1 MAKKWKK
8 SPVSWVWFVLEV
20 LFIGVLPAALIVSNY
35 ASWGDE
41 ANGFKVGITGILLLL
56 VVAFVLKKLVF
67 NKRLEAMRAKL
78 NQHEADLEVE
88 TDEEKIE
95 NLVSAVR
102 KGRTVETVLNFV
114 VPFLVLVAIYLM
126 AKALEE
132 AAVLLSGTLGFVI
145 VSVLVGFMLQLLEA
159 LTMRGGIKQK

>member
-20 LFIGVLPAALIVSNY
+20 LFIGVLPAALIVANY

-102 KGRTVETVLNFV
+102 KGRTIETVLNFV
-114 VPFLVLVAIYLM
+114 VPFLVPVAVYLM

-145 VSVLVGFMLQLLEA
+145 VSVLVGFMLQLIEA
-159 LTMRGGIKQK
+159 LTMRGGVRK

>member
-1 MAKKWKK
+1 MA
-8 SPVSWVWFVLEV
+8 WVWFVLEV
-20 LFIGVLPAALIVSNY
+20 LFIGAIPAALIIANY
-35 ASWGDE
+35 ASWGAD

-102 KGRTVETVLNFV
+102 KGRTVETVLNFI

-132 AAVLLSGTLGFVI
+132 AAVMLSGTLGFVI
-145 VSVLVGFMLQLLEA
+145 ASVLVGFMLQLIEA
-159 LTMRGGIKQK
+159 LTMRGGVKK

>member
-20 LFIGVLPAALIVSNY
+20 LFIGVLPAALIIANY

-67 NKRLEAMRAKL
+67 NKRLEAMRSKL

-114 VPFLVLVAIYLM
+114 VPFLVLVAVYLM
-126 AKALEE
+126 AKALED

-145 VSVLVGFMLQLLEA
+145 VSVLVGFMLQLIEA
-159 LTMRGGIKQK
+159 LTMRGGVRK

>member
-20 LFIGVLPAALIVSNY
+20 LFIGVLPAALIIANY
-35 ASWGDE
+35 ASWGDD

-114 VPFLVLVAIYLM
+114 VPFLVLVAVYLM
-126 AKALEE
+126 AKALED

-145 VSVLVGFMLQLLEA
+145 VSVLVGFMLQLIEA
-159 LTMRGGIKQK
+159 LTMRGGVRK

>member
-20 LFIGVLPAALIVSNY
+20 LFIGVFPAALIVANY

-114 VPFLVLVAIYLM
+114 VPFLVLVAVYLM
-126 AKALEE
+126 AKALED

-145 VSVLVGFMLQLLEA
+145 VSVLVGFMLQLVEA

>member
-1 MAKKWKK
+1 MA
-8 SPVSWVWFVLEV
+8 WVWFVLEV
-20 LFIGVLPAALIVSNY
+20 LFIGAIPAALIIANY
-35 ASWGDE
+35 ASWGAE
-41 ANGFKVGITGILLLL
+41 ANGFKIGITGILLLL

-102 KGRTVETVLNFV
+102 KGRTVETVLNFI

-145 VSVLVGFMLQLLEA
+145 VSVLVGFMLQLIEA
-159 LTMRGGIKQK
+159 LTMRGGVKK

>member
-1 MAKKWKK
+1 MA
-8 SPVSWVWFVLEV
+8 WVWFVLEV
-20 LFIGVLPAALIVSNY
+20 LFIGVIPAALVIANY
-35 ASWGDE
+35 ASWGAD

-102 KGRTVETVLNFV
+102 KGRTIETVLNFI
-114 VPFLVLVAIYLM
+114 VPFLVLVAVYLM

-145 VSVLVGFMLQLLEA
+145 VSVLVGFMLQLIEA
-159 LTMRGGIKQK
+159 LTMRGGVGK

>member
-20 LFIGVLPAALIVSNY
+20 LFIGVLPAALIIANY

-102 KGRTVETVLNFV
+102 KGRTIETVLNFV
-114 VPFLVLVAIYLM
+114 VPFLVLVAVYLM

-145 VSVLVGFMLQLLEA
+145 VSVLVGFMLQLIEA
-159 LTMRGGIKQK
+159 LTMRGGVKK

>member
-20 LFIGVLPAALIVSNY
+20 LFIGVLPAALIIANY

-114 VPFLVLVAIYLM
+114 VPFLVLVAVYLM

-145 VSVLVGFMLQLLEA
+145 VSVLVGFMLQLIEA
-159 LTMRGGIKQK
+159 LTMRGGVRK

>member
-20 LFIGVLPAALIVSNY
+20 LFIGVLPAALIIANY

-114 VPFLVLVAIYLM
+114 VPFLVLVAVYLM

-145 VSVLVGFMLQLLEA
+145 VSVLVGFMLQLIEA
-159 LTMRGGIKQK
+159 LTMRGGVKK

>member
-20 LFIGVLPAALIVSNY
+20 LFIGAIPAALIIANY

-102 KGRTVETVLNFV
+102 KGRTIETVLNFV
-114 VPFLVLVAIYLM
+114 VPFLVLVAVYLM

-145 VSVLVGFMLQLLEA
+145 VSVLVGFMLQLIEA
-159 LTMRGGIKQK
+159 LTMRGSVKK

>member
-20 LFIGVLPAALIVSNY
+20 LFIGAIPAALIIANY

-41 ANGFKVGITGILLLL
+41 ANGFKVGITGLLLLL

-102 KGRTVETVLNFV
+102 KGRTIETVLNFV
-114 VPFLVLVAIYLM
+114 VPFLVLVAVYLM

-145 VSVLVGFMLQLLEA
+145 VSVLVGFMLQLIEA
-159 LTMRGGIKQK
+159 LTMRGGVKK

>member
-1 MAKKWKK
+1 MAWA
-8 SPVSWVWFVLEV
+8 WFVLEV
-20 LFIGVLPAALIVSNY
+20 LFIGVLPAALIVANY

-114 VPFLVLVAIYLM
+114 VPFLVLVAVYLM

-145 VSVLVGFMLQLLEA
+145 VSVLVGFMLQLIEA
-159 LTMRGGIKQK
+159 LTMRGGIKK

>member
-20 LFIGVLPAALIVSNY
+20 LFIGVLPAALIIANY

-114 VPFLVLVAIYLM
+114 VPFLVLVAVYLM
-126 AKALEE
+126 AKALED

-145 VSVLVGFMLQLLEA
+145 VSVLVGFMLQLIEA
-159 LTMRGGIKQK
+159 LTMRGGVRK

>member
-1 MAKKWKK
+1 MA
-8 SPVSWVWFVLEV
+8 WVWFVLEV
-20 LFIGVLPAALIVSNY
+20 LFIGAIPAVLIIANY
-35 ASWGDE
+35 ASWGAE

-102 KGRTVETVLNFV
+102 KGRTIETVLNFV
-114 VPFLVLVAIYLM
+114 VPFLVLVAVYLM

-145 VSVLVGFMLQLLEA
+145 VSVLVGFMLQLIEA

>member
-20 LFIGVLPAALIVSNY
+20 LFIGVLPAALIIANY
-35 ASWGDE
+35 ASWGDD

-114 VPFLVLVAIYLM
+114 VPFLVLVAVYLM

-145 VSVLVGFMLQLLEA
+145 VSVLVGFMLQLIEA
-159 LTMRGGIKQK
+159 LTMRGGVRK

>member
-1 MAKKWKK
+1 MA
-8 SPVSWVWFVLEV
+8 WVWFVLEV
-20 LFIGVLPAALIVSNY
+20 LFIGAIPAALIIANY
-35 ASWGDE
+35 ASWGAE

-102 KGRTVETVLNFV
+102 KGRTVETVLNFI
-114 VPFLVLVAIYLM
+114 VPFLVLVAVYLM

-145 VSVLVGFMLQLLEA
+145 VSVLVGFMLQLIEA
-159 LTMRGGIKQK
+159 LTMRGGVRK

>member
-20 LFIGVLPAALIVSNY
+20 LFIGVLPAALIVANY

-78 NQHEADLEVE
+78 SQHEADLEVE

-114 VPFLVLVAIYLM
+114 VPFLVLVAVYLM

-145 VSVLVGFMLQLLEA
+145 VSVLVGFMLQLIEA
-159 LTMRGGIKQK
+159 LTMRGGVRK

>member
-8 SPVSWVWFVLEV
+8 SPVAWAWFVLEV
-20 LFIGVLPAALIVSNY
+20 LFIGVLPAALIVANY

-114 VPFLVLVAIYLM
+114 VPFLVLVAVYLM

-145 VSVLVGFMLQLLEA
+145 VSVLVGFMLQLIEA
-159 LTMRGGIKQK
+159 LTMRGGIKK

>member
-1 MAKKWKK
+1 MA
-8 SPVSWVWFVLEV
+8 WVWFVLEV
-20 LFIGVLPAALIVSNY
+20 LFIGAIPAALIIANY

-102 KGRTVETVLNFV
+102 KGRTVETVLNFI
-114 VPFLVLVAIYLM
+114 VPFLVLVAVYLM

-145 VSVLVGFMLQLLEA
+145 ASVLVGFMLQLIEA
-159 LTMRGGIKQK
+159 LTMRGGVKK

>member
-1 MAKKWKK
+1 MA
-8 SPVSWVWFVLEV
+8 WVWFVLEV
-20 LFIGVLPAALIVSNY
+20 LFIGAIPAALIIANY
-35 ASWGDE
+35 ASWGAD

-102 KGRTVETVLNFV
+102 KGRTVETVLNFI

-145 VSVLVGFMLQLLEA
+145 VSVLVGFMLQLIEA
-159 LTMRGGIKQK
+159 LTMRGGVRK

>member
-8 SPVSWVWFVLEV
+8 SPVAWVWFVLEV
-20 LFIGVLPAALIVSNY
+20 LFIGVLPAALIVANY

-114 VPFLVLVAIYLM
+114 VPFLVLVAVYLM

-145 VSVLVGFMLQLLEA
+145 VSVLIGFMLQLIEA

>member
-1 MAKKWKK
+1 MA
-8 SPVSWVWFVLEV
+8 WVWFVLEV
-20 LFIGVLPAALIVSNY
+20 LFIGVIPAALIIANY
-35 ASWGDE
+35 ASWGAE

-56 VVAFVLKKLVF
+56 VVSFVLKKLVF

-102 KGRTVETVLNFV
+102 KGRTVETVLNFI
-114 VPFLVLVAIYLM
+114 VPFLVLVAVYLM

-145 VSVLVGFMLQLLEA
+145 VSVLVGFMLQLIEA
-159 LTMRGGIKQK
+159 LTMRGGVRK

>member
-1 MAKKWKK
+1 MA
-8 SPVSWVWFVLEV
+8 WVWFVLEV
-20 LFIGVLPAALIVSNY
+20 LFIGAIPAALIIANY
-35 ASWGDE
+35 ASWGAE

-102 KGRTVETVLNFV
+102 KGRTVETVLNFI
-114 VPFLVLVAIYLM
+114 VPFLVLVAVYLM

-145 VSVLVGFMLQLLEA
+145 VSVLVGFMLQLIEA
-159 LTMRGGIKQK
+159 LTMRGGVKK

>member
-20 LFIGVLPAALIVSNY
+20 LFIGVLPAALIVANY

-114 VPFLVLVAIYLM
+114 VPFLVLVAVYLM

-145 VSVLVGFMLQLLEA
+145 VSVLVGFMLQLIEA
-159 LTMRGGIKQK
+159 LTMRGGIKK

>member
-20 LFIGVLPAALIVSNY
+20 LFIGVLPAALIIANY

-114 VPFLVLVAIYLM
+114 VPFLVLVAVYLM
-126 AKALEE
+126 SKALEE

-145 VSVLVGFMLQLLEA
+145 VSVLVGFMLQLIEA
-159 LTMRGGIKQK
+159 LTMRGSVKK